1 MQTKPVQVSTYK
13 KNMRIYSLIFVLT
26 LFSCSAKY
34 HYQKAIKK
42 GLEVT
47 KTSDTIR
54 IATIDSIP
62 VIKHDTIVYEHFYSS
77 KDTIIEYKTV
87 YVPQTR
93 LETRIEYKLKR
104 DTLRMITR
112 VEVQRAKAEAKANKK
127 PNYWWMLIFALVFGA
142 VMFLLNK
149 LISKII

>member
-34 HYQKAIKK
+34 HYNKALKR
-42 GLEVT
+42 GLQVT
-47 KTSDTIR
+47 QTSDTIR
-54 IATIDSIP
+54 ISTIDSIP

-112 VEVQRAKAEAKANKK
+112 VEVQKAKAEAKANKK

>member
-1 MQTKPVQVSTYK
+1 
-13 KNMRIYSLIFVLT
+13 MRIYSLIFVLT

-34 HYQKAIKK
+34 HYRKALKK
-42 GLEVT
+42 GLEVV

-77 KDTIIEYKTV
+77 KDTIIEYKNV

-104 DTLRMITR
+104 DTLKMITR
-112 VEVQRAKAEAKANKK
+112 IEVQKAKAQAKENKK
-127 PNYWWMLIFALVFGA
+127 TNWWAIIIFICVFGA
-142 VMFLLNK
+142 IVYTANKILNK
-149 LISKII
+149 YL

>member
-1 MQTKPVQVSTYK
+1 MKV
-13 KNMRIYSLIFVLT
+13 IYLICVLT

-34 HYQKAIKK
+34 HYRKALKR
-42 GLEVT
+42 GLEVV

-77 KDTIIEYKTV
+77 KDTIIEYKNV

-104 DTLRMITR
+104 DTLKMITR
-112 VEVQRAKAEAKANKK
+112 VEVQKAKAQAKENKK
-127 PNYWWMLIFALVFGA
+127 TNWWAIIIFVCVFGA
-142 VMFLLNK
+142 IVYTANKILNK
-149 LISKII
+149 YL

>member
-1 MQTKPVQVSTYK
+1 MKV
-13 KNMRIYSLIFVLT
+13 IYIICVLT

-34 HYQKAIKK
+34 HYNKALKR
-42 GLEVT
+42 GLQVT
-47 KTSDTIR
+47 QTSDTIR
-54 IATIDSIP
+54 ISTIDSIP

-112 VEVQRAKAEAKANKK
+112 VEVQKAKAEAKANKK
-127 PNYWWMLIFALVFGA
+127 TNWWGIIIFICVFFGI
-142 VMFLLNK
+142 VYTLNK
-149 LISKII
+149 ILSKYL

>member
-1 MQTKPVQVSTYK
+1 
-13 KNMRIYSLIFVLT
+13 MRIYSLIFVLT

-34 HYQKAIKK
+34 HYNKALKR
-42 GLEVT
+42 GLKVV

-77 KDTIIEYKTV
+77 KDTIIEYKNV

-104 DTLRMITR
+104 DTLKMITR
-112 VEVQRAKAEAKANKK
+112 VEVQKAKAQAKENKK
-127 PNYWWMLIFALVFGA
+127 TNWWAIIIFICVFGA
-142 VMFLLNK
+142 IVYTANKILNK
-149 LISKII
+149 YL

>member
-1 MQTKPVQVSTYK
+1 
-13 KNMRIYSLIFVLT
+13 MRIYSLIFVLT

>member
-1 MQTKPVQVSTYK
+1 MKA
-13 KNMRIYSLIFVLT
+13 IYLICVLT
-26 LFSCSAKY
+26 MFSCSAKY
-34 HYQKAIKK
+34 HYNKALKR
-42 GLEVT
+42 GLEVV

-77 KDTIIEYKTV
+77 KDTIIEYKNV

-112 VEVQRAKAEAKANKK
+112 VEVQKAKAQAKENKKTNWFGIIIFICLFIAIVYTANK
-127 PNYWWMLIFALVFGA
+127 LF
-142 VMFLLNK
+142 NK
-149 LISKII
+149 YL

>member
-1 MQTKPVQVSTYK
+1 M
-13 KNMRIYSLIFVLT
+13 I
-26 LFSCSAKY
+26 
-34 HYQKAIKK
+34 
-42 GLEVT
+42 

-77 KDTIIEYKTV
+77 KDTIIEYKNV

-112 VEVQRAKAEAKANKK
+112 VEVQKAKAQAKENKKTNWFGIIIFICLFIAIVYTANK
-127 PNYWWMLIFALVFGA
+127 LF
-142 VMFLLNK
+142 NK
-149 LISKII
+149 YL

>member
-1 MQTKPVQVSTYK
+1 
-13 KNMRIYSLIFVLT
+13 MRIYSLIFVLT

-34 HYQKAIKK
+34 HYNKALKK
-42 GLEVT
+42 GLEVV

-77 KDTIIEYKTV
+77 KDTIIEYKNV

-112 VEVQRAKAEAKANKK
+112 VEVQKAKAQAKENKK
-127 PNYWWMLIFALVFGA
+127 TNWWGIIIFICIFGG
-142 VMFLLNK
+142 VVYTVNK
-149 LISKII
+149 ILDKYL